1 MLLHRRKS
9 AFLRYIVM
17 ATTPLSSRHC
27 HLLEDLVLGVSF
39 YCLALFDEIEDKMNE
54 KTYSPREC
62 GNGYCSQA
70 LRIPP
75 QIMNT
80 VSNTNT

>member
-1 MLLHRRKS
+1 
-9 AFLRYIVM
+9 M
-17 ATTPLSSRHC
+17 ATTHLSSRRC

-54 KTYSPREC
+54 KTHSPRDG
-62 GNGYCSQA
+62 GNRHSPKA
-70 LRIPP
+70 LYIPA
-75 QIMNT
+75 QIMNA